1 MPRRGLPDVRE
12 VLAADRKRALSVTPV
27 SRETTDRLD
36 CFVTLL
42 LDWQRKINLIAASTV
57 ASLWTRHVAD
67 SLQLVGLV
75 PSARIWVDLGSGG
88 GFPGLVIACALAD
101 APETDI
107 HLIESNAKKAAFLRE
122 ASRALRLPAV
132 VHHGRIE
139 DFVARFAAPA
149 DVVTARA
156 VAPLVSLLDLAEP
169 LLKRGAQALFPKG
182 QDVEAELT
190 DASKYWNIEVEL
202 RPSLTEPRAR
212 IVVVR
217 RAERRSVSNR
227 KLQS

>member
-1 MPRRGLPDVRE
+1 MPRRGLPDVRDA
-12 VLAADRKRALSVTPV
+12 LAADRKRALSLTPV
-27 SRETTDRLD
+27 SRETADRLD
-36 CFVTLL
+36 RFVSLL
-42 LDWQRKINLIAASTV
+42 LDWQRKINLIAPSTL
-57 ASLWTRHVAD
+57 ANLWTRHVAD

-75 PSARIWVDLGSGG
+75 PSARAWIDLGSGG

-101 APETDI
+101 PPETDI

-122 ASRALRLPAV
+122 AIRALHLPAV
-132 VHHGRIE
+132 LYHGRVE
-139 DFVARFAAPA
+139 DFVARFAAPV

-156 VAPLVSLLDLAEP
+156 VAPLVRLLDLAEP

-190 DASKYWNIEVEL
+190 EASKYWNIEAEL

-212 IVVVR
+212 IVIVR
-217 RAERRSVSNR
+217 RAEPRSVYYR